1 MTKTKYQA
9 LVVLLAILWAG
20 FIGYAQ
26 QAESSLLW
34 KISGNNL
41 TEESYIFGTIHM
53 ICKDDFVLK
62 EKVVKAFEASKQM
75 CFELDLSNPSELMMM
90 DELLYKEV
98 AISSQLDAISASKL
112 DQILRLDYQTSLK
125 AVDHWPS
132 INIISLMLIKAAECS
147 NLEYYDLVLME
158 MGLREKKKMFGLE
171 SISEQFELVESLY
184 SAKEVLAQLEALEV
198 NKQEFKKL
206 VQLYLAE
213 DIDRL
218 LESSKSQEFSDA
230 VFMKRF
236 LTDRNYQW
244 SLKIPKLIASQ
255 STFIA
260 VGAAHL
266 AGKQGVLQL
275 LRDQGYS
282 VVPVL

>member
-1 MTKTKYQA
+1 MTKTKYRA
-9 LVVLLAILWAG
+9 CVLLLSILWTG
-20 FIGYAQ
+20 FTAFAQ
-26 QAESSLLW
+26 QVESSLLW

-41 TEESYIFGTIHM
+41 TEESYVFGTMHM
-53 ICKDDFVLK
+53 MCVEDFVLK
-62 EKVVKAFEASKQM
+62 EKVLKAFEGSKQM

-90 DELLYKEV
+90 DELLYNEV
-98 AISSQLDAISASKL
+98 PISSRLDAISISKL
-112 DQILRLDYQTSLK
+112 DQILRRDYQTTLQT
-125 AVDHWPS
+125 VDHWPS
-132 INIISLMLIKAAECS
+132 VNIISLMLTKAAECP

-158 MGLREKKKMFGLE
+158 MGLREKKKMVGLE

-184 SAKEVLAQLEALEV
+184 SAEEVLSQLESLEV
-198 NKQEFKKL
+198 NKEGFKKL

-213 DIDRL
+213 DIDGL
-218 LESSKSQEFSDA
+218 LESAKNQEFSDA

-244 SLKIPKLIASQ
+244 SLKIPKLISSQ

-266 AGKQGVLQL
+266 PGKEGVLQL